1 MKTFLLDIIP
11 RIQRFSQ
18 KIDDLTSFMNKH
30 WVLMDDSL
38 QSKVVYIFRE
48 KDNQL
53 LISVDGEIE
62 KGTWEYLGNN
72 SLMIE
77 SNGRRRLFKH
87 GFIDD
92 SVLAIKVDGKDE
104 YALFVNES
112 RFENE
117 LNNLALVLSFLSDS
131 YQSRKTNQTTQTTK
145 AQAYTPPPSFEIQT
159 DLEAQFEPEDHPSLL
174 KDLDAIKSYC
184 IINKEINS
192 ADIVIAYCRD
202 HSLPAHFF
210 VKHNGL
216 AEKVANH
223 ELPISYIEYL
233 FSSNSSNVQ
242 YIGDFEKYIKTQLA
256 D

>member
-1 MKTFLLDIIP
+1 
-11 RIQRFSQ
+11 
-18 KIDDLTSFMNKH
+18 
-30 WVLMDDSL
+30 MDDSL

-53 LISVDGEIE
+53 LISVDGEVE

-112 RFENE
+112 KFETE
-117 LNNLALVLSFLSDS
+117 LNSLASVLSFLSDS
-131 YQSRKTNQTTQTTK
+131 YQSRKTNQNTK
-145 AQAYTPPPSFEIQT
+145 ATKEHAYTSPPSLEIQI
-159 DLEAQFEPEDHPSLL
+159 DLNAQFEPEDHPNFL
-174 KDLDAIKSYC
+174 KDLDAIKSFC
-184 IINKEINS
+184 ILSKAINS

-210 VKHNGL
+210 TDYKGL

-233 FSSNSSNVQ
+233 FSSNSGNVQ
-242 YIGDFEKYIKTQLA
+242 YIWDLEKYIRTQLA